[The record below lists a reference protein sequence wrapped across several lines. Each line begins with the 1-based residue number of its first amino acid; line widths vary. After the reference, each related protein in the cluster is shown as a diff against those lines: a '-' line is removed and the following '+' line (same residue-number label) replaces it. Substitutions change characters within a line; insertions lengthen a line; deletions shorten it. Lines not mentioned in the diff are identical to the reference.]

1 MIYPA
6 EWVKRWEKLCMSFT
20 FSMGFSA
27 LVLFV
32 VLMIFTLGKS
42 PLLRID
48 RAGAAFI
55 GAMSIIL
62 SGVLSL
68 PEALA
73 AIDYKT
79 IIILFSMMLL
89 VSNLKLSGFFE
100 AVGDLLLRWGYNR
113 QIFLGAVIFCSGVL
127 SAIAI
132 NDIVCLLFTPIV
144 LLLCRKI
151 RCEPLP
157 YLLGVAIASNIGSA
171 ATLLGN
177 PQNIL
182 VGSLSGLAFFSYF
195 AAAAVPAAFGMILTF
210 GLLNWK
216 YKRSLQ
222 GAWKKKISL
231 GGTIHGYLM
240 TKSLIIF
247 LLVFICYLAGMEL
260 AVAAGLGAA
269 LSLLTR
275 RVNPD
280 KVYAGIDF
288 NLLLMFCGLF
298 VIVDGVE
305 KSGLLQYALEQFAF
319 LKVESL
325 GSFSLLTILLS
336 NIVSNVP
343 AVLLLRF
350 FIPPEQPEI
359 WWKCLALFSTIAGNL
374 TITGSMANLIVAEAA
389 KRQGIRMGAAAYM
402 QIGFPVTILLAIFS
416 YAWLSFLR

>member
-1 MIYPA
+1 M
-6 EWVKRWEKLCMSFT
+6 LFT

-27 LVLFV
+27 LVLCI
-32 VLMIFTLGKS
+32 VLLVFTLGKS
-42 PLLRID
+42 PFLRID

-55 GAMSIIL
+55 GAMSIVL

-68 PEALA
+68 EEALA
-73 AIDYKT
+73 AIDYRT
-79 IIILFSMMLL
+79 IVILFSMMLL

-100 AVGDLLLRWGYNR
+100 AVGNLLLRWGYNR
-113 QIFLGAVIFCSGVL
+113 QVFLGAVIFCSGFL

-151 RCEPLP
+151 SCEPLP

-182 VGSLSGLAFFSYF
+182 VGSLSGLSFFSYF
-195 AAAAVPAAFGMILTF
+195 AAAAVPAAFGLLLTF
-210 GLLNWK
+210 CLLNWK
-216 YKRSLQ
+216 YKSSLQ
-222 GAWKKKISL
+222 GSWKKKTRL
-231 GGTIHGYLM
+231 DGTIHGYLM

-247 LLVFICYLAGMEL
+247 LLVFFCYLMGMEL
-260 AVAAGLGAA
+260 AVAAGFGAA

-298 VIVDGVE
+298 IIVDGVE
-305 KSGLLQYALEQFAF
+305 KSGLLQYSLEQFAF

-336 NIVSNVP
+336 NLVSNVP

-350 FIPPEQPEI
+350 FIPSEQPEI

-402 QIGFPVTILLAIFS
+402 QIGFPVTILLSAFS
-416 YAWLSFLR
+416 YAWLMALH